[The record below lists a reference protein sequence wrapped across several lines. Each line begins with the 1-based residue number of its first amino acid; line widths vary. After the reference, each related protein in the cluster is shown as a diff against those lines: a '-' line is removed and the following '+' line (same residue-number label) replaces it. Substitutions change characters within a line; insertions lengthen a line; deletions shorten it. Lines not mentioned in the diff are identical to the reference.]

1 MVNISAAVK
10 IALAWLIGV
19 MVRTPLF
26 QIIWKVVHSKT
37 FLDSIEQ
44 LVQHGL
50 GHPMSLPHHDISL
63 DIFHLKTG

>member
-44 LVQHGL
+44 LVQQGL
-50 GHPMSLPHHDISL
+50 DHPVSLPHHDISL